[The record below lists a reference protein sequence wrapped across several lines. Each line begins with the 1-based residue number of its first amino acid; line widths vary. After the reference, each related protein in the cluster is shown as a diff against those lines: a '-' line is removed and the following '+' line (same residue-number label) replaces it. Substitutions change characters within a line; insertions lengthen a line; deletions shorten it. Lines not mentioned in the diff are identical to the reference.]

1 VKNRIDMYKGLGA
14 YGTIGMEIALGFVV
28 ALFGGGWLDRRFDV
42 APWCTVVLFVLA
54 IINAIKAVRRAI
66 VIMRE
71 VSEREEREEGNPAP
85 LWDEKD
91 REKEKED
98 RRRGASDPPRE
109 PKDANRDEKS

>member
-1 VKNRIDMYKGLGA
+1 MKNRIEMYKGLGA

-42 APWCTVVLFVLA
+42 APWCTVVLFALA
-54 IINAIKAVRRAI
+54 IVNSVKAVRRAI

-85 LWDEKD
+85 LWDDKDKEKD
-91 REKEKED
+91 DAD
-98 RRRGASDPPRE
+98 RRRGASNPPRE
-109 PKDANRDEKS
+109 GDDASEDKKS